1 MHPFHSVD
9 NFRPGTE
16 EMRSDWKETYF
27 FRKAV
32 VLSTFIHVLSDICPT
47 DILQPPFFHS
57 EIQRD
62 ILCLFH
68 FLAVVL
74 LQLHPTSTAKLFKL
88 VCKVA
93 ESDFFTFSL
102 LTKVLFSTFHSSH
115 VVIISNGYLRRRVGS
130 RTIR

>member
-47 DILQPPFFHS
+47 DILQPLLSFHS

-74 LQLHPTSTAKLFKL
+74 LQLYPTSTAKRSKL
-88 VCKVA
+88 VRKVA

-102 LTKVLFSTFHSSH
+102 LTKVLF
-115 VVIISNGYLRRRVGS
+115 
-130 RTIR
+130 